1 MSLSIVPEQS
11 GLFSLGFSFKSV
23 FLIWAITGGFLRS
36 KIHFI
41 LWTNFCNSICICSHF
56 LLCNFLSVMLKPL
69 YEAPINSPQDIIE
82 KDHTL
87 FGNVG
92 KNEKIHFFTFIL

>member
-1 MSLSIVPEQS
+1 
-11 GLFSLGFSFKSV
+11 
-23 FLIWAITGGFLRS
+23 
-36 KIHFI
+36 
-41 LWTNFCNSICICSHF
+41 
-56 LLCNFLSVMLKPL
+56 MLKPL

-92 KNEKIHFFTFIL
+92 KNEKKHLLHLFFKEKCKI